1 MIYPIAISE
10 IRSTIRYTDLVTTA
24 KIIQNWEGK
33 VGKDLALKQSTLPG
47 GAGGGRRGGGPRG
60 GGPGGRPGGGPGGGP
75 GGRPGGGPGGRSRG
89 KGPRSPGKPGG
100 LRKGGAP
107 ESIHIREELKFMD
120 KRTIQPT
127 KDLTGTLEVSS
138 N

>member
-1 MIYPIAISE
+1 MI
-10 IRSTIRYTDLVTTA
+10 TKT
-24 KIIQNWEGK
+24 KIIENWEDK
-33 VGKDLALKQSTLPG
+33 VGKKLAPKQSTLPG

-107 ESIHIREELKFMD
+107 GSIHVGEELRFVD
-120 KRTIQPT
+120 TRTIPPANTEDSQQELQRCSHTSQLP
-127 KDLTGTLEVSS
+127 D
-138 N
+138 